1 MKSPSVMKVIQI
13 ELTNAC
19 PMRCANCTR
28 FCGHHVKP
36 FFMDFDTFK
45 RAVDSLRGFRG
56 IVGIMGG
63 EPTIHPEFRRFME
76 YYRNNIGYD
85 EPSTTLHRPSADFMR
100 HILANDLHVD
110 YSNHRGLWTSVT
122 PRYYEHFELIQDV
135 FGYQLLNDHSRSSM
149 HQTHMVTRKEL
160 GIPDDEWI
168 KLRDRCWV
176 QNLWSAS
183 VTPKGAFF
191 CEIAAAKDATLGG
204 PGGWPIE
211 PGWWQR
217 KPEDFGDQL
226 EWCEM
231 CSACLPMPSRDANDE
246 TDDVSPV
253 WEARLREINSP
264 KLRKGLVNT
273 FDPVAYRKDRHSIIQ
288 KPTPYMDDQESRMGR
303 SRNRLVPQHLS
314 HVAWL
319 SAAQDGAA
327 ARAFLA
333 AQQAAGRLDAIA
345 SVDAGHGAL
354 AAEFGRP
361 FLTGTQALSTLA
373 ANATPKDWVLMARDR
388 PASDAFLALIDAC
401 VFNPGVLYRRECPHE
416 SLRFFNLRA
425 LALEAGGDLFALET
439 AYPQAKRVDLD
450 SDRSGD
456 YRLSDAGMFLRRAY
470 KRVVWLQRKLSGKP
484 VPRGPIGELQGN
496 RIASST
502 TLPRSAGR

>member
-1 MKSPSVMKVIQI
+1 MKSPADMKVIQI
-13 ELTNAC
+13 ELTNGC

-36 FFMDFDTFK
+36 FFMDFETFTK
-45 RAVDSLRGFRG
+45 AVDSLKDFRG

-76 YYRNNIGYD
+76 YYRANIGYD
-85 EPSTTLHRPSADFMR
+85 DFSTTLHQPTADFMR
-100 HILANDLHVD
+100 HILANGWHVD

-135 FGYQLLNDHSRSSM
+135 FGYQLLNDHSHPSM

-168 KLRDRCWV
+168 RLRDRCWV

-183 VTPKGAFF
+183 ITPKGAFF
-191 CEIAAAKDATLGG
+191 CEIAAAMDATLGG

-217 KPEDFGDQL
+217 QPEDFGDQL
-226 EWCEM
+226 EWCEL

-253 WEARLREINSP
+253 WEAKLREINSP

-273 FDPVAYRKDRHSIIQ
+273 FDPVAYRKDKHSIIQ

-303 SRNRLVPQHLS
+303 SRNRLVPQRVT
-314 HVAWL
+314 HVIWL
-319 SAAQDGAA
+319 ASAAAGAELRPTLDA
-327 ARAFLA
+327 EL
-333 AQQAAGRLDAIA
+333 AAGRLQALA
-345 SVDAGHGAL
+345 SEDVAL
-354 AAEFGRP
+354 AALADQLGIP
-361 FLTGTQALSTLA
+361 FLCGADALADLRRK
-373 ANATPKDWVLMARDR
+373 TPADDWVLLARDG
-388 PASDAFLALIDAC
+388 PAPPVFLDLIEHC
-401 VFNPGVLYRRECPHE
+401 VFNPGVVFTRQRPGEWLQ
-416 SLRFFNLRA
+416 FFNLRA
-425 LALEAGGDLFALET
+425 AALQDGGSLFDIGASYS
-439 AYPQAKRVDLD
+439 ARKRVVL
-450 SDRSGD
+450 SKDRLED
-456 YRLSDAGMFLRRAY
+456 YRLSDLDMFLRRAY
-470 KRVVWLQRKLSGKP
+470 KRVNWLQRKVSGLP
-484 VPRGPIGELQGN
+484 VPRGPEGEIKGN
-496 RIASST
+496 RI
-502 TLPRSAGR
+502 RC